1 MRITGFIALALVV
14 TVAIGTIIASRLA
27 AGIPEPH
34 ASCVAAW
41 QEQPDSPLRPFGGA
55 DLRLDEGGSS
65 VEGDQIVT
73 RIGPVTRSS
82 GQPVSLPCIKDGDTV
97 IAATDDDD

>member
-14 TVAIGTIIASRLA
+14 TVAIGTIIASHLA
-27 AGIPEPH
+27 ASLPEPH

-41 QEQPDSPLRPFGGA
+41 QDEPDSPLRPFGSA
-55 DLRLDEGGSS
+55 DLRLDAERSS
-65 VEGDQIVT
+65 VEGDQILT

-82 GQPVSLPCIKDGDTV
+82 GQPVTLPCIKDGDTV
-97 IAATDDDD
+97 IAATPDDD